1 MLLYIQG
8 DNQMRLEG
16 LVHTDI
22 VKYRT
27 ILIKISTVFTDAV
40 VIVQAATGER
50 GAARA
55 SMTE

>member
-1 MLLYIQG
+1 
-8 DNQMRLEG
+8 MRLAG